1 MKTNL
6 KKQYD
11 SPRIRVLEVKF
22 EGFVCQSPID
32 DGQGKVPG
40 YEDETDI

>member
-11 SPRIRVLEVKF
+11 SPRIRVLEVKI
-22 EGFVCQSPID
+22 EGFLCDSKENY
-32 DGQGKVPG
+32 GEE
-40 YEDETDI
+40 YEVE